1 MYMFSTE
8 IKVAVATIRLL
19 RRMRVTTHNINIMKQ
34 HEKAKM
40 RNNMWID
47 ERELKKKA
55 TAKRKVCYTAGESRV
70 QGLREGQMES

>member
-1 MYMFSTE
+1 
-8 IKVAVATIRLL
+8 
-19 RRMRVTTHNINIMKQ
+19 
-34 HEKAKM
+34 
-40 RNNMWID
+40 MWID